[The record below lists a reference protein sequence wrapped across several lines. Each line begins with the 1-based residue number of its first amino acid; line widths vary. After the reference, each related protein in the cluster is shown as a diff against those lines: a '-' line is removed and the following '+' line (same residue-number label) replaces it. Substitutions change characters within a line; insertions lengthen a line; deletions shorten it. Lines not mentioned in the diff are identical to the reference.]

1 MSEAERLARLS
12 ERSESERDGAVA
24 TERGMKGSYAVY
36 VHIPFCATRCD
47 YCAFATWTDRIGVAE
62 AYVDAVRR
70 DIVRSYAADGLP
82 AASSVFFGGGTPSI
96 LPGPLLMTI
105 LDAIP
110 RTAGAEVTVECNPDT
125 VTAELLAAYRHG
137 GVNRLSFGVQS
148 MVPAVLKTLGRS
160 HDPDNVRTSVELA
173 REAGFE
179 SFNLDLIYGA
189 VGESIADWETT
200 LTQALALEPPHIS
213 AYGLTVEPGTPLAD
227 DPARHPDDDE
237 QADKYILTDEMLGAA
252 GLANYE
258 ISNWA
263 KPGHECKHNLLYWEQ
278 GNYLGVG
285 SAAHSHH
292 DGRRWWRIR
301 TPERYIEQVDR
312 GLSTEAAGET
322 LDAPTRRFEGLELAL
337 RTSTGVPAA
346 QINTEGLDG
355 LVETRGVN
363 VVLTRSG
370 RLLANEIAMRLA
382 DG

>member
-1 MSEAERLARLS
+1 MVPF
-12 ERSESERDGAVA
+12 G
-24 TERGMKGSYAVY
+24 VY

-47 YCAFATWTDRIGVAE
+47 YCAFATWTDRFGVAE

-70 DIVRSYAADGLP
+70 DIVRSYAPGQLP
-82 AASSVFFGGGTPSI
+82 PAGSVFFGGGTPSI
-96 LPGPLLMTI
+96 LPGPLLMTL

-110 RTAGAEVTVECNPDT
+110 CIDDVEVTVECNPDT
-125 VTAELLAAYRHG
+125 VTAELLDAYRIG

-148 MVPAVLKTLGRS
+148 MVPSVLHTLGRS
-160 HDPDNVRTSVELA
+160 HDPENVRKSVELA
-173 REAGFE
+173 RAAGFT

-189 VGESIADWETT
+189 VGETMGDWEES
-200 LTQALALEPPHIS
+200 LTQALALDPAHIS

-237 QADKYILTDEMLGAA
+237 QADKYILADEMLGGA

-263 KPGHECKHNLLYWEQ
+263 RAGHECRHNLLYWQQ

-285 SAAHSHH
+285 SAAHSHQ

-301 TPERYIEQVDR
+301 TPERFIDQVDR

-322 LDAPTRRFEGLELAL
+322 LDQATRRFEALELAL
-337 RTSTGVPAA
+337 RTSAGVPAKD
-346 QINTEGLDG
+346 IDVEGLDG
-355 LVETRGVN
+355 LVETRGTN

-370 RLLANEIAMRLA
+370 RLLANEIAMRLS
-382 DG
+382 GS